1 MTTDPNE
8 IERAQ
13 LREMFF
19 PERTRYRLSPDQRL
33 IGGILRVF
41 ALILVPWCYAAFQWG
56 TISGLEFEIRQAIAR
71 AEFRS

>member
-13 LREMFF
+13 IREMFF
-19 PERTRYRLSPDQRL
+19 PGRSWLSPDQKL
-33 IGGILRVF
+33 IGGVLAVF
-41 ALILVPWCYAAFQWG
+41 ALILVPFLYAFWQAG
-56 TISGLEFEIRQAIAR
+56 HISGLERQIKSANSW